1 VSKALVERKDEAG
14 RAGPGGKRSVRA
26 AAAIL
31 AGVAILYVLS
41 SVVLG
46 ASGAVPTA
54 PVFFGLDV
62 DNYYFWQMIFIL
74 PLVFV
79 VWGLASTILL
89 AFGPKGFDRR
99 TVLADAAMTWA
110 AALLFAWVP
119 SAAWAAFMALGMGQE
134 EWVGILS
141 EPGLWQTAYL
151 GFYLVAAAYGTWDL
165 VRAARIVHAKS
176 WPAAV
181 LKGLAAA
188 AASILAFVAFVR

>member
-1 VSKALVERKDEAG
+1 MASALIGGKREAG
-14 RAGPGGKRSVRA
+14 RASPGSKRSVRGA
-26 AAAIL
+26 ALVL
-31 AGVAILYVLS
+31 AGVAVLYVLS
-41 SVVLG
+41 SFVLG

-54 PVFFGLDV
+54 PVFFGLDA

-74 PLVFV
+74 PLIFA

-89 AFGPKGFDRR
+89 AFGKEGLDRR
-99 TVLADAAMTWA
+99 AVLADAAMTWA

-119 SAAWAAFMALGMGQE
+119 SAAEAAFMALGMGQE

-188 AASILAFVAFVR
+188 AAAILAFVAFVR

>member
-1 VSKALVERKDEAG
+1 MAGRKG
-14 RAGPGGKRSVRA
+14 RAGRPGPGGGRSVRA
-26 AAAIL
+26 AAVVL
-31 AGVAILYVLS
+31 AGVGLLYVLS
-41 SVVLG
+41 SAVLG

-74 PLVFV
+74 PLIFV
-79 VWGLASTILL
+79 AWGLAAGILM
-89 AFGPKGFDRR
+89 ATGKKGFARR
-99 TVLADAAMTWA
+99 DVLADAAMTWA
-110 AALLFAWVP
+110 VALLFAWVP
-119 SAAWAAFMALGMGQE
+119 SAVEAAFMALGMGQE

-165 VRAARIVHAKS
+165 VRAARTVHAKS

-181 LKGLAAA
+181 LRGLAAA
-188 AASILAFVAFVR
+188 AAAILAFVAFVR

>member
-1 VSKALVERKDEAG
+1 MAGALIGGKRKAG
-14 RAGPGGKRSVRA
+14 RPGPGGKRPVRA

-31 AGVAILYVLS
+31 AGVGVLYVLS
-41 SVVLG
+41 SAVLG

-54 PVFFGLDV
+54 PVFFGLDA

-74 PLVFV
+74 PLIFA
-79 VWGLASTILL
+79 VWGLAAGVLL
-89 AFGPKGFDRR
+89 AFGRKDFDRR
-99 TVLADAAMTWA
+99 TVLTDAAMTWA

-119 SAAWAAFMALGMGQE
+119 SAVQAVFMALGMGQE

-151 GFYLVAAAYGTWDL
+151 GFYLVAAFYGTWDL
-165 VRAARIVHAKS
+165 VRAARIVNAKS

-181 LKGLAAA
+181 LRGLAAA
-188 AASILAFVAFVR
+188 AAAIMAFVAFVR